1 MERAMKTIAK
11 ATTAALFLLAV
22 SPSAQAQQQGV
33 ELGMLECTIS
43 GGIGMIV
50 SSKKELTCSF
60 RPADQKFVPEAYVG
74 TVTKYGLDIGATGK
88 AVMQWLVLAPSAD
101 IYAPGA
107 LAGNYVGASAEASA
121 AVGGGANFLVGGSN
135 QTVTLQPVSVQAQTG
150 LNLAIGVTQFALKGV
165 VAVK

>member
-1 MERAMKTIAK
+1 MKTIAI
-11 ATTAALFLLAV
+11 ATTATLFLIAAV
-22 SPSAQAQQQGV
+22 PAQAQQRGV
-33 ELGMLECTIS
+33 ELGMLECTIA

-50 SSKKELTCSF
+50 SSEKELACSF
-60 RPADQKFVPEAYVG
+60 RPAGQKFAPEAYFG
-74 TVTKYGLDIGATGK
+74 AVTKYGLDIGATGK
-88 AVMQWLVLAPSAD
+88 TLMQWLVLAPSAD

-135 QTVTLQPVSVQAQTG
+135 QTFTLQPVSLQAQTG

>member
-1 MERAMKTIAK
+1 MKTIAI
-11 ATTAALFLLAV
+11 ATTAALFLIAAA
-22 SPSAQAQQQGV
+22 PAQAQQRGV
-33 ELGMLECTIS
+33 ELGMLECTIA

-50 SSKKELTCSF
+50 SSEKELACSF
-60 RPADQKFVPEAYVG
+60 RPAGQKFAPEAYFG

-88 AVMQWLVLAPSAD
+88 TLMQWLVLAPSAD

-135 QTVTLQPVSVQAQTG
+135 QTFTLQPVSLQAQTG